1 MRSMR
6 VLCVAAVL
14 SFLAAAPALAQV
26 TGSITGVVF
35 DQNAAP
41 VAGAVVKI
49 TGDSLPGG
57 RTVTTPASGQYV
69 FTLLQ
74 PGVYTLE
81 VSKQGIGDSKRQ
93 AVVEV
98 DKSST
103 VDIVLGL
110 AVKEEILVTA
120 ESPVVDLRSTEVDT
134 NFKAT
139 TMQALP
145 LERSYSGMFQ
155 LIPGVA
161 DNRSSV
167 GPAAGGSR
175 QDNTYLLDGVNITN
189 PGFGYLSSEVN
200 ELDIQ
205 EVNIKR
211 AGVSAE
217 FGRSAGVVTNAVTR
231 SGTNNFSGIARV
243 DWLSDSLIGSFRD
256 TAFRD
261 SAVVPSV
268 SPAVGLGGP
277 ILKDRLF
284 FYGSAR
290 YISSTL
296 GSGRTN
302 KFGTPLPDSE
312 QTGHELNGKLTA
324 GFAKMMLNVGYRDRP
339 YTNSNA
345 GLGSGTAPTV
355 GTDTQGGSKIAT
367 ASWAYFP
374 ANRTTFE
381 VKYLYMK
388 EKNEDVPLTD
398 LGYLPTWNATSPS
411 ASSAQL
417 AQLGYY
423 TDPTQANLIVG
434 GAEYTNID
442 NYRRHEIRGTFT
454 QFLDLGKTNHEIKAG
469 GGYEFGEE
477 DLNRLSNGWGAI
489 SVFSGYIRTRY
500 YFTQPS
506 QLGQGR
512 TASVFF
518 QDNITIASRLTVN
531 AGLLMNRDQFS
542 QQLPGSGGCPSTIT
556 LKGGA
561 AVFES
566 SGDNCT
572 FLRFGF
578 GDELQPRIGATFN
591 VRKDKSDKVYAN
603 YGRYYAMDQKS
614 SGRSLAPRRIYQ
626 QEVRYNYSGALIY
639 NQPRASTTGKLIDPD
654 LQPTYNDEALVGY
667 ATQVSNEWTI
677 DSFFMWRN
685 AHNFIE
691 DVPSVLPDTGPYAA
705 ANLPCTRFPSCQPI
719 EGYAQ
724 VGKRTYKSFSVEAS
738 KRLANKWSANI
749 SYTWSRFVGNF
760 DLDYSGGA
768 VFNTSSFIQDGPGT
782 FVGDPN
788 RYGPLRQDRPH
799 VFKVFATW
807 LPIDRLT
814 LGGYF
819 RVQSGTPWATRG
831 QDAEGGSAL
840 NYLEP
845 AGSHR
850 NPTWANMDLLT
861 SYAIPIR
868 GRASVS
874 LEARVLNL
882 FGNQTQIS
890 TDSVKYLT
898 LEDFSGSIIPPS
910 ANTTPNSFYGT
921 ANGYAP
927 PRRLILAAKLTF

>member
-1 MRSMR
+1 
-6 VLCVAAVL
+6 VLCVAGILCLLL
-14 SFLAAAPALAQV
+14 SAPAVAQV

-35 DQNAAP
+35 DQNAQP
-41 VAGAVVKI
+41 VGGAVVKL

-57 RTVTTPASGQYV
+57 RSVITPASGQYV

-74 PGVYTLE
+74 PGIYALE
-81 VSKQGIGDSKRQ
+81 VTKPGVGDSKRQ
-93 AVVEV
+93 AIVEV

-120 ESPVVDLRSTEVDT
+120 DTPVVDLRSNEVDT
-134 NFKAT
+134 NYKAA
-139 TMQALP
+139 TMQNLP

-161 DNRSSV
+161 DNRSSI

-231 SGTNNFSGIARV
+231 SGSNRLTGVGRI
-243 DWLSDSLIGSFRD
+243 DWLSDSLIGNFRD

-261 SAVVPSV
+261 SRVIPSV
-268 SPAVGLGGP
+268 SPALGIGGP
-277 ILKDRLF
+277 ILTDRLF

-290 YISSTL
+290 YMNATL

-302 KFGTPLPDSE
+302 KLGTALPDAE
-312 QTGHELNGKLTA
+312 QKGHELHGKITA
-324 GFAKMMLNVGYRDRP
+324 GLAKMLINVGYRDRP
-339 YTNSNA
+339 YTNSNS
-345 GLGSGTAPTV
+345 GLGSGTSATV
-355 GTDTQGGSKIAT
+355 GSDTKGGSKIAT

-374 ANRTTFE
+374 ANRSTVE

-388 EKNEDVPLTD
+388 ERNEDVPLTN
-398 LGYLPTWNATSPS
+398 LGYLPPWTATSPA

-417 AQLGYY
+417 ATLGYY
-423 TDPTQANLIVG
+423 TDPTQSNLVVG
-434 GAEYTNID
+434 GAEYTNRD
-442 NYRRHEIRGTFT
+442 NYRRHEVRGTFT
-454 QFLDLGKTNHEIKAG
+454 QFLDFGRTNHEVKVG

-489 SVFSGYIRTRY
+489 AVQAGYIRARY

-512 TASVFF
+512 TWSAFF
-518 QDNITIASRLTVN
+518 QDNVTIGSRVTVN
-531 AGLLMNRDQFS
+531 AGLLMNRDEFS
-542 QQLPGSGGCPSTIT
+542 QMLPGSGGCPSTIA

-561 AVFES
+561 AAYES
-566 SGDNCT
+566 NGDNCT
-572 FLRFGF
+572 FLRFGL
-578 GDELQPRIGATFN
+578 GSELQPRIGATVN
-591 VRKDKSDKVYAN
+591 LLSDKSDKLYGN
-603 YGRYYAMDQKS
+603 FGRYYAMDQKS

-626 QEVRYNYSGALIY
+626 QEVRFNYAGTMIY
-639 NQPRASTTGKLIDPD
+639 NQPRAATTGKMIDPGIK
-654 LQPTYNDEALVGY
+654 PTYNDEALLGY
-667 ATQVSNEWTI
+667 AKQMGPDWTV
-677 DSFFMWRN
+677 DVFWMWRN

-691 DVPSVLPDTGPYAA
+691 DVPSKLPDSGPYAA
-705 ANLPCTRFPSCQPI
+705 ANLPCSRFESCSSIDGIP
-719 EGYAQ
+719 Q
-724 VGKRTYKSFSVEAS
+724 VGKRTYKSVSIELS
-738 KRLANKWSANI
+738 KRLSNKWSTNV

-760 DLDYSGGA
+760 DLDYSGDA
-768 VFNTSSFIQDGPGT
+768 VFNTSSYIQDGQGT

-807 LPIDRLT
+807 VPVNRLT

-819 RVQSGTPWATRG
+819 RVQSGTPWAARG
-831 QDAEGGSAL
+831 QDNEGGAAL

-861 SYAIPIR
+861 SYNLPLSGKVA
-868 GRASVS
+868 V
-874 LEARVLNL
+874 LVEARVLNL

-890 TDSVKYLT
+890 TDSVKFLT
-898 LEDFSGSIIPPS
+898 IEDFTGNYIPAS
-910 ANTTPNSFYGT
+910 ANTTPNSFFGK

-927 PRRLILAAKLTF
+927 PRRLVLAAKVSF